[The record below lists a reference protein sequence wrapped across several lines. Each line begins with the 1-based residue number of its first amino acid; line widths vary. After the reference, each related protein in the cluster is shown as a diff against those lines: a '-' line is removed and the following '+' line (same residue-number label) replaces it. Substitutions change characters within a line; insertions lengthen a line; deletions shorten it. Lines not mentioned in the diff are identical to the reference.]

1 MVYDNCSSPDDRRA
15 RCEKYRLSRFYRVH
29 LISKEMDR
37 MTNKKFKLAA
47 MSLALTACVAAS
59 PLSAGAEA
67 PEAAADVQPSAA
79 ADTAT
84 EDKPSPETV
93 AAEEPAAEAA
103 ADPVE
108 ETPAQSTEEPPAQEP
123 EAAPA
128 GDAAVLPALPG
139 ARPVVVDMPAAEAPA
154 DAAGE
159 PAEAAEDPKDAADSA
174 EETAEDADA
183 AEDAETPEPPEI
195 AIARP
200 DAAQPAVQPGIAA
213 PAIQPGGISVM
224 LPGETRQVALNT
236 QASNEDGTVMGD
248 FETVVKNAKAG
259 QEIILQEDYTGS
271 LTIFDWIRL
280 NLNKK
285 TVTGTIT
292 VDLSGKKADGS
303 RGTVEIV
310 NGTITG
316 GTESGVKI
324 TGAEGSEILLKDLTI
339 TGNRNDTSGYG
350 GGGVCA
356 DSGDLTI
363 DHCRITDNT
372 AANGSGGGVS
382 MGGKHGGTV
391 ENASLTIKDSVISGN
406 TSTAQGGGVY
416 AAVTD
421 GSVSITGSTLSGN
434 SATAQGGGISV
445 SASGST
451 DVTLS
456 GNTIL
461 ENTAGQD
468 GGGIYLSRPE
478 QSETAPDTTI
488 CGNTIQKNS
497 GKNGGGIKLDN
508 TSATLENNTIL
519 ENTAQNAGGG
529 LRADTRSAAVTCTLR
544 NNTIANNTAVTG
556 GGISSGSSSLIYKN
570 EYTGYTCT
578 IVMESGS
585 VTGNTARTTLG
596 TYGGGGVHLTGNGS
610 RFVMKGGTIAGNN
623 ANCGG
628 GIYSENYEGISIL
641 GGAIQGNRA
650 AKHGGGIY
658 IRNSMPNRTIAGSV
672 TNTVEQEV
680 LDIGSTVVISGNTA
694 GQLGG
699 GIYADN
705 GVTVRLAG
713 YLLNNHAGTAGA
725 DLYLTAGSTEDKNR
739 NVLVLRRVSKD
750 DDWTLV
756 DCGHT
761 IDGWYID
768 GDEDGNNR
776 WNADATVDAD
786 GNEIPK
792 FIMNLDTLLDGS
804 DYTILQD
811 ENGDYVITVGGKAL
825 ALKAAHAVIPPE
837 PTPDPEPTPGPNPTP
852 DPEPTPITPET
863 PESPEVPEA
872 PGETPV
878 TPISTPTQ
886 TVAPSG
892 THLPQT
898 GTSLFAALAMALSG
912 IALTAAGAWASLTG
926 RRCRH

>member
-1 MVYDNCSSPDDRRA
+1 
-15 RCEKYRLSRFYRVH
+15 
-29 LISKEMDR
+29 

-108 ETPAQSTEEPPAQEP
+108 ETPAQSTEEPPAQET

-174 EETAEDADA
+174 EEPAEDADA

-468 GGGIYLSRPE
+468 GGGIY
-478 QSETAPDTTI
+478 
-488 CGNTIQKNS
+488 
-497 GKNGGGIKLDN
+497 
-508 TSATLENNTIL
+508 
-519 ENTAQNAGGG
+519 
-529 LRADTRSAAVTCTLR
+529 
-544 NNTIANNTAVTG
+544 
-556 GGISSGSSSLIYKN
+556 
-570 EYTGYTCT
+570 
-578 IVMESGS
+578 
-585 VTGNTARTTLG
+585 
-596 TYGGGGVHLTGNGS
+596 
-610 RFVMKGGTIAGNN
+610 
-623 ANCGG
+623 
-628 GIYSENYEGISIL
+628 
-641 GGAIQGNRA
+641 
-650 AKHGGGIY
+650 

-725 DLYLTAGSTEDKNR
+725 DLYLTAGSDEDKNR
-739 NVLVLRRVSKD
+739 NVLILRRVSKD

-837 PTPDPEPTPGPNPTP
+837 PTPDPEPTPGPNSTP

-863 PESPEVPEA
+863 PESPEVPVA

-926 RRCRH
+926 KYARH

>member
-1 MVYDNCSSPDDRRA
+1 M
-15 RCEKYRLSRFYRVH
+15 H

-67 PEAAADVQPSAA
+67 PEAAADVHPSAA

-128 GDAAVLPALPG
+128 GDAAILPALPG

-259 QEIILQEDYTGS
+259 QEIVLQEDYTGS
-271 LTIFDWIRL
+271 LTTFDWIRL

-303 RGTVEIV
+303 RGAVEIV
-310 NGTITG
+310 NG
-316 GTESGVKI
+316 
-324 TGAEGSEILLKDLTI
+324 TI

-382 MGGKHGGTV
+382 MGG
-391 ENASLTIKDSVISGN
+391 
-406 TSTAQGGGVY
+406 
-416 AAVTD
+416 
-421 GSVSITGSTLSGN
+421 
-434 SATAQGGGISV
+434 
-445 SASGST
+445 
-451 DVTLS
+451 
-456 GNTIL
+456 
-461 ENTAGQD
+461 
-468 GGGIYLSRPE
+468 
-478 QSETAPDTTI
+478 
-488 CGNTIQKNS
+488 
-497 GKNGGGIKLDN
+497 
-508 TSATLENNTIL
+508 
-519 ENTAQNAGGG
+519 
-529 LRADTRSAAVTCTLR
+529 
-544 NNTIANNTAVTG
+544 
-556 GGISSGSSSLIYKN
+556 
-570 EYTGYTCT
+570 
-578 IVMESGS
+578 
-585 VTGNTARTTLG
+585 
-596 TYGGGGVHLTGNGS
+596 
-610 RFVMKGGTIAGNN
+610 
-623 ANCGG
+623 
-628 GIYSENYEGISIL
+628 
-641 GGAIQGNRA
+641 
-650 AKHGGGIY
+650 KHGGGIY

>member
-1 MVYDNCSSPDDRRA
+1 
-15 RCEKYRLSRFYRVH
+15 
-29 LISKEMDR
+29 

-108 ETPAQSTEEPPAQEP
+108 ETPAQSTEEPPAQET

-303 RGTVEIV
+303 RGAVEIV
-310 NGTITG
+310 NG
-316 GTESGVKI
+316 
-324 TGAEGSEILLKDLTI
+324 TI

-382 MGGKHGGTV
+382 MGG
-391 ENASLTIKDSVISGN
+391 
-406 TSTAQGGGVY
+406 
-416 AAVTD
+416 
-421 GSVSITGSTLSGN
+421 
-434 SATAQGGGISV
+434 
-445 SASGST
+445 
-451 DVTLS
+451 
-456 GNTIL
+456 
-461 ENTAGQD
+461 
-468 GGGIYLSRPE
+468 
-478 QSETAPDTTI
+478 
-488 CGNTIQKNS
+488 
-497 GKNGGGIKLDN
+497 
-508 TSATLENNTIL
+508 
-519 ENTAQNAGGG
+519 
-529 LRADTRSAAVTCTLR
+529 
-544 NNTIANNTAVTG
+544 
-556 GGISSGSSSLIYKN
+556 
-570 EYTGYTCT
+570 
-578 IVMESGS
+578 
-585 VTGNTARTTLG
+585 
-596 TYGGGGVHLTGNGS
+596 
-610 RFVMKGGTIAGNN
+610 
-623 ANCGG
+623 
-628 GIYSENYEGISIL
+628 
-641 GGAIQGNRA
+641 
-650 AKHGGGIY
+650 KHGGGIY

-863 PESPEVPEA
+863 PEA

>member
-1 MVYDNCSSPDDRRA
+1 
-15 RCEKYRLSRFYRVH
+15 
-29 LISKEMDR
+29 
-37 MTNKKFKLAA
+37 

-108 ETPAQSTEEPPAQEP
+108 ETPAQSTEEPPAQET

-259 QEIILQEDYTGS
+259 QEIVLQEDYTGS

-421 GSVSITGSTLSGN
+421 GSVSI
-434 SATAQGGGISV
+434 
-445 SASGST
+445 
-451 DVTLS
+451 
-456 GNTIL
+456 
-461 ENTAGQD
+461 
-468 GGGIYLSRPE
+468 
-478 QSETAPDTTI
+478 
-488 CGNTIQKNS
+488 
-497 GKNGGGIKLDN
+497 
-508 TSATLENNTIL
+508 
-519 ENTAQNAGGG
+519 
-529 LRADTRSAAVTCTLR
+529 
-544 NNTIANNTAVTG
+544 
-556 GGISSGSSSLIYKN
+556 
-570 EYTGYTCT
+570 
-578 IVMESGS
+578 
-585 VTGNTARTTLG
+585 
-596 TYGGGGVHLTGNGS
+596 
-610 RFVMKGGTIAGNN
+610 
-623 ANCGG
+623 
-628 GIYSENYEGISIL
+628 
-641 GGAIQGNRA
+641 
-650 AKHGGGIY
+650 
-658 IRNSMPNRTIAGSV
+658 
-672 TNTVEQEV
+672 
-680 LDIGSTVVISGNTA
+680 IGSTVVISGNTA

-725 DLYLTAGSTEDKNR
+725 DLYLTAGSAEDKNR
-739 NVLVLRRVSKD
+739 NVLILRRVSKD

-912 IALTAAGAWASLTG
+912 IALTATGAWASLTG
-926 RRCRH
+926 KYARH

>member
-1 MVYDNCSSPDDRRA
+1 MVYNNCSSPDDRRA

-108 ETPAQSTEEPPAQEP
+108 ETPAQSTEEPPAQET

-259 QEIILQEDYTGS
+259 QEIVLQEDYTGS

-303 RGTVEIV
+303 RGAVEIV

-382 MGGKHGGTV
+382 MGGKHGG
-391 ENASLTIKDSVISGN
+391 
-406 TSTAQGGGVY
+406 
-416 AAVTD
+416 
-421 GSVSITGSTLSGN
+421 
-434 SATAQGGGISV
+434 
-445 SASGST
+445 
-451 DVTLS
+451 
-456 GNTIL
+456 
-461 ENTAGQD
+461 
-468 GGGIYLSRPE
+468 
-478 QSETAPDTTI
+478 
-488 CGNTIQKNS
+488 
-497 GKNGGGIKLDN
+497 
-508 TSATLENNTIL
+508 
-519 ENTAQNAGGG
+519 
-529 LRADTRSAAVTCTLR
+529 
-544 NNTIANNTAVTG
+544 
-556 GGISSGSSSLIYKN
+556 
-570 EYTGYTCT
+570 
-578 IVMESGS
+578 
-585 VTGNTARTTLG
+585 
-596 TYGGGGVHLTGNGS
+596 
-610 RFVMKGGTIAGNN
+610 
-623 ANCGG
+623 
-628 GIYSENYEGISIL
+628 
-641 GGAIQGNRA
+641 
-650 AKHGGGIY
+650 GIY

-725 DLYLTAGSTEDKNR
+725 DLYLTAGSAEDKNR
-739 NVLVLRRVSKD
+739 NVLILRRVSKD

-792 FIMNLDTLLDGS
+792 FIMNLDTLPDGS

-863 PESPEVPEA
+863 PESPEVPVA

>member
-1 MVYDNCSSPDDRRA
+1 MVCNNCSSPDDRRA

-108 ETPAQSTEEPPAQEP
+108 ETPAQSTEEPPAQET

-183 AEDAETPEPPEI
+183 AEDAETPEPPVI

-316 GTESGVKI
+316 
-324 TGAEGSEILLKDLTI
+324 
-339 TGNRNDTSGYG
+339 NRNDTSGYG

-445 SASGST
+445 STSGST

-497 GKNGGGIKLDN
+497 GKN
-508 TSATLENNTIL
+508 
-519 ENTAQNAGGG
+519 
-529 LRADTRSAAVTCTLR
+529 
-544 NNTIANNTAVTG
+544 
-556 GGISSGSSSLIYKN
+556 
-570 EYTGYTCT
+570 
-578 IVMESGS
+578 
-585 VTGNTARTTLG
+585 
-596 TYGGGGVHLTGNGS
+596 
-610 RFVMKGGTIAGNN
+610 
-623 ANCGG
+623 
-628 GIYSENYEGISIL
+628 
-641 GGAIQGNRA
+641 
-650 AKHGGGIY
+650 
-658 IRNSMPNRTIAGSV
+658 
-672 TNTVEQEV
+672 
-680 LDIGSTVVISGNTA
+680 
-694 GQLGG
+694 GG

-926 RRCRH
+926 RCCRH

>member
-1 MVYDNCSSPDDRRA
+1 M
-15 RCEKYRLSRFYRVH
+15 H

-67 PEAAADVQPSAA
+67 PEAAADVHPSAA

-224 LPGETRQVALNT
+224 LPGETRQVALST

-259 QEIILQEDYTGS
+259 QKIILQEDYTGS

-303 RGTVEIV
+303 RGAVEIV

-382 MGGKHGGTV
+382 MGG
-391 ENASLTIKDSVISGN
+391 
-406 TSTAQGGGVY
+406 
-416 AAVTD
+416 
-421 GSVSITGSTLSGN
+421 
-434 SATAQGGGISV
+434 
-445 SASGST
+445 
-451 DVTLS
+451 
-456 GNTIL
+456 
-461 ENTAGQD
+461 
-468 GGGIYLSRPE
+468 
-478 QSETAPDTTI
+478 
-488 CGNTIQKNS
+488 
-497 GKNGGGIKLDN
+497 
-508 TSATLENNTIL
+508 
-519 ENTAQNAGGG
+519 
-529 LRADTRSAAVTCTLR
+529 
-544 NNTIANNTAVTG
+544 
-556 GGISSGSSSLIYKN
+556 
-570 EYTGYTCT
+570 
-578 IVMESGS
+578 
-585 VTGNTARTTLG
+585 
-596 TYGGGGVHLTGNGS
+596 
-610 RFVMKGGTIAGNN
+610 
-623 ANCGG
+623 
-628 GIYSENYEGISIL
+628 
-641 GGAIQGNRA
+641 
-650 AKHGGGIY
+650 KHGGGIY

-926 RRCRH
+926 KYARH

>member
-1 MVYDNCSSPDDRRA
+1 
-15 RCEKYRLSRFYRVH
+15 
-29 LISKEMDR
+29 
-37 MTNKKFKLAA
+37 

-108 ETPAQSTEEPPAQEP
+108 ETPAQSTEEPPAQET

-259 QEIILQEDYTGS
+259 QEIVLQEDYTGS

-382 MGGKHGGTV
+382 MGSKHGGTV

-497 GKNGGGIKLDN
+497 GKNGGGI
-508 TSATLENNTIL
+508 
-519 ENTAQNAGGG
+519 
-529 LRADTRSAAVTCTLR
+529 
-544 NNTIANNTAVTG
+544 
-556 GGISSGSSSLIYKN
+556 
-570 EYTGYTCT
+570 
-578 IVMESGS
+578 
-585 VTGNTARTTLG
+585 
-596 TYGGGGVHLTGNGS
+596 
-610 RFVMKGGTIAGNN
+610 
-623 ANCGG
+623 
-628 GIYSENYEGISIL
+628 
-641 GGAIQGNRA
+641 
-650 AKHGGGIY
+650 Y

-725 DLYLTAGSTEDKNR
+725 DLYLTAGSAEDKNR
-739 NVLVLRRVSKD
+739 NVLILRRVSKD

-863 PESPEVPEA
+863 PESPEVPVA

-926 RRCRH
+926 KYARH

>member
-1 MVYDNCSSPDDRRA
+1 MVCNNCSSPDDRRA

-259 QEIILQEDYTGS
+259 QEIVLQEDYTGS
-271 LTIFDWIRL
+271 LTTFDWIRL

-303 RGTVEIV
+303 RGAVEIV

-382 MGGKHGGTV
+382 MGG
-391 ENASLTIKDSVISGN
+391 
-406 TSTAQGGGVY
+406 
-416 AAVTD
+416 
-421 GSVSITGSTLSGN
+421 
-434 SATAQGGGISV
+434 
-445 SASGST
+445 
-451 DVTLS
+451 
-456 GNTIL
+456 
-461 ENTAGQD
+461 
-468 GGGIYLSRPE
+468 
-478 QSETAPDTTI
+478 
-488 CGNTIQKNS
+488 
-497 GKNGGGIKLDN
+497 
-508 TSATLENNTIL
+508 
-519 ENTAQNAGGG
+519 
-529 LRADTRSAAVTCTLR
+529 
-544 NNTIANNTAVTG
+544 
-556 GGISSGSSSLIYKN
+556 
-570 EYTGYTCT
+570 
-578 IVMESGS
+578 
-585 VTGNTARTTLG
+585 
-596 TYGGGGVHLTGNGS
+596 
-610 RFVMKGGTIAGNN
+610 
-623 ANCGG
+623 
-628 GIYSENYEGISIL
+628 
-641 GGAIQGNRA
+641 
-650 AKHGGGIY
+650 KHGGGIY

-926 RRCRH
+926 KYARH

>member
-128 GDAAVLPALPG
+128 GDAAILPALPG

-259 QEIILQEDYTGS
+259 QEIVLQEDYTGS
-271 LTIFDWIRL
+271 LTTFDWIRL

-303 RGTVEIV
+303 RGAVEIV
-310 NGTITG
+310 NG
-316 GTESGVKI
+316 
-324 TGAEGSEILLKDLTI
+324 TI

-382 MGGKHGGTV
+382 MGG
-391 ENASLTIKDSVISGN
+391 
-406 TSTAQGGGVY
+406 
-416 AAVTD
+416 
-421 GSVSITGSTLSGN
+421 
-434 SATAQGGGISV
+434 
-445 SASGST
+445 
-451 DVTLS
+451 
-456 GNTIL
+456 
-461 ENTAGQD
+461 
-468 GGGIYLSRPE
+468 
-478 QSETAPDTTI
+478 
-488 CGNTIQKNS
+488 
-497 GKNGGGIKLDN
+497 
-508 TSATLENNTIL
+508 
-519 ENTAQNAGGG
+519 
-529 LRADTRSAAVTCTLR
+529 
-544 NNTIANNTAVTG
+544 
-556 GGISSGSSSLIYKN
+556 
-570 EYTGYTCT
+570 
-578 IVMESGS
+578 
-585 VTGNTARTTLG
+585 
-596 TYGGGGVHLTGNGS
+596 
-610 RFVMKGGTIAGNN
+610 
-623 ANCGG
+623 
-628 GIYSENYEGISIL
+628 
-641 GGAIQGNRA
+641 
-650 AKHGGGIY
+650 KHGGGIY

-872 PGETPV
+872 PDETPV

-926 RRCRH
+926 KYARH

>member
-1 MVYDNCSSPDDRRA
+1 
-15 RCEKYRLSRFYRVH
+15 
-29 LISKEMDR
+29 
-37 MTNKKFKLAA
+37 

-108 ETPAQSTEEPPAQEP
+108 ETPAQSTEEPPAQET

-259 QEIILQEDYTGS
+259 QEIVLQEDYTGS

-303 RGTVEIV
+303 RGAVEIV
-310 NGTITG
+310 NG
-316 GTESGVKI
+316 
-324 TGAEGSEILLKDLTI
+324 TI

-497 GKNGGGIKLDN
+497 GKNGGGI
-508 TSATLENNTIL
+508 
-519 ENTAQNAGGG
+519 
-529 LRADTRSAAVTCTLR
+529 
-544 NNTIANNTAVTG
+544 
-556 GGISSGSSSLIYKN
+556 
-570 EYTGYTCT
+570 
-578 IVMESGS
+578 
-585 VTGNTARTTLG
+585 
-596 TYGGGGVHLTGNGS
+596 
-610 RFVMKGGTIAGNN
+610 
-623 ANCGG
+623 
-628 GIYSENYEGISIL
+628 
-641 GGAIQGNRA
+641 
-650 AKHGGGIY
+650 Y

-694 GQLGG
+694 RQLGG

-725 DLYLTAGSTEDKNR
+725 DLYLTAGSAEDKNR
-739 NVLVLRRVSKD
+739 NVLFLRRVSKD

-811 ENGDYVITVGGKAL
+811 ENGDYVITVSGKAL

-837 PTPDPEPTPGPNPTP
+837 PAPDPEPTPGPNPTP
-852 DPEPTPITPET
+852 DPEPTPITPKT

-926 RRCRH
+926 KYARH

>member
-1 MVYDNCSSPDDRRA
+1 
-15 RCEKYRLSRFYRVH
+15 
-29 LISKEMDR
+29 

-382 MGGKHGGTV
+382 MGGKHGG
-391 ENASLTIKDSVISGN
+391 
-406 TSTAQGGGVY
+406 
-416 AAVTD
+416 
-421 GSVSITGSTLSGN
+421 
-434 SATAQGGGISV
+434 
-445 SASGST
+445 
-451 DVTLS
+451 
-456 GNTIL
+456 
-461 ENTAGQD
+461 
-468 GGGIYLSRPE
+468 
-478 QSETAPDTTI
+478 
-488 CGNTIQKNS
+488 
-497 GKNGGGIKLDN
+497 
-508 TSATLENNTIL
+508 
-519 ENTAQNAGGG
+519 
-529 LRADTRSAAVTCTLR
+529 
-544 NNTIANNTAVTG
+544 
-556 GGISSGSSSLIYKN
+556 
-570 EYTGYTCT
+570 
-578 IVMESGS
+578 
-585 VTGNTARTTLG
+585 
-596 TYGGGGVHLTGNGS
+596 
-610 RFVMKGGTIAGNN
+610 
-623 ANCGG
+623 
-628 GIYSENYEGISIL
+628 
-641 GGAIQGNRA
+641 
-650 AKHGGGIY
+650 GIY

-725 DLYLTAGSTEDKNR
+725 DLYLTAGSAEDKNR
-739 NVLVLRRVSKD
+739 NVLILRRVSKD

>member
-1 MVYDNCSSPDDRRA
+1 MVYNNCSSPDDRRA

-128 GDAAVLPALPG
+128 GDAAFLPALPG

-259 QEIILQEDYTGS
+259 QEIVLQEDYTGS

-350 GGGVCA
+350 GDGVCA

-725 DLYLTAGSTEDKNR
+725 DLYLTAGSAEDKNR
-739 NVLVLRRVSKD
+739 NVLILRRVSKD

>member
-1 MVYDNCSSPDDRRA
+1 MVCNNCSSPDDRRA

-445 SASGST
+445 STSGST

-497 GKNGGGIKLDN
+497 GKN
-508 TSATLENNTIL
+508 
-519 ENTAQNAGGG
+519 
-529 LRADTRSAAVTCTLR
+529 
-544 NNTIANNTAVTG
+544 
-556 GGISSGSSSLIYKN
+556 
-570 EYTGYTCT
+570 
-578 IVMESGS
+578 
-585 VTGNTARTTLG
+585 
-596 TYGGGGVHLTGNGS
+596 
-610 RFVMKGGTIAGNN
+610 
-623 ANCGG
+623 
-628 GIYSENYEGISIL
+628 
-641 GGAIQGNRA
+641 
-650 AKHGGGIY
+650 GGGIY

-725 DLYLTAGSTEDKNR
+725 DLYLTAGSAEDKNR
-739 NVLVLRRVSKD
+739 NVLILRRVSKD

>member
-1 MVYDNCSSPDDRRA
+1 MVCNNCSSPDDRRA

-159 PAEAAEDPKDAADSA
+159 PAEAAEDPKDAADFA

-259 QEIILQEDYTGS
+259 QEIVLQEDYTGS
-271 LTIFDWIRL
+271 LTTFDWIRL

-303 RGTVEIV
+303 RGAVEIV

-445 SASGST
+445 STSGST

-468 GGGIYLSRPE
+468 GNGIYLSRPE

-497 GKNGGGIKLDN
+497 GKN
-508 TSATLENNTIL
+508 
-519 ENTAQNAGGG
+519 
-529 LRADTRSAAVTCTLR
+529 
-544 NNTIANNTAVTG
+544 
-556 GGISSGSSSLIYKN
+556 
-570 EYTGYTCT
+570 
-578 IVMESGS
+578 
-585 VTGNTARTTLG
+585 
-596 TYGGGGVHLTGNGS
+596 
-610 RFVMKGGTIAGNN
+610 
-623 ANCGG
+623 
-628 GIYSENYEGISIL
+628 
-641 GGAIQGNRA
+641 
-650 AKHGGGIY
+650 
-658 IRNSMPNRTIAGSV
+658 
-672 TNTVEQEV
+672 
-680 LDIGSTVVISGNTA
+680 
-694 GQLGG
+694 GG

-872 PGETPV
+872 PDETPV

-926 RRCRH
+926 KYARH

>member
-1 MVYDNCSSPDDRRA
+1 MVCNNCSSPDDRRA

-259 QEIILQEDYTGS
+259 QEIVLQEDYTGS
-271 LTIFDWIRL
+271 LTTFDWIRL

-303 RGTVEIV
+303 RGAVEIV

-350 GGGVCA
+350 GG
-356 DSGDLTI
+356 
-363 DHCRITDNT
+363 
-372 AANGSGGGVS
+372 VS
-382 MGGKHGGTV
+382 MGGKHGETV

-406 TSTAQGGGVY
+406 TSTAQG
-416 AAVTD
+416 
-421 GSVSITGSTLSGN
+421 
-434 SATAQGGGISV
+434 
-445 SASGST
+445 
-451 DVTLS
+451 
-456 GNTIL
+456 
-461 ENTAGQD
+461 

-497 GKNGGGIKLDN
+497 GKNGGGI
-508 TSATLENNTIL
+508 
-519 ENTAQNAGGG
+519 
-529 LRADTRSAAVTCTLR
+529 
-544 NNTIANNTAVTG
+544 
-556 GGISSGSSSLIYKN
+556 
-570 EYTGYTCT
+570 
-578 IVMESGS
+578 
-585 VTGNTARTTLG
+585 
-596 TYGGGGVHLTGNGS
+596 
-610 RFVMKGGTIAGNN
+610 
-623 ANCGG
+623 
-628 GIYSENYEGISIL
+628 
-641 GGAIQGNRA
+641 
-650 AKHGGGIY
+650 
-658 IRNSMPNRTIAGSV
+658 
-672 TNTVEQEV
+672 
-680 LDIGSTVVISGNTA
+680 
-694 GQLGG
+694 
-699 GIYADN
+699 YADN

-725 DLYLTAGSTEDKNR
+725 DLYLTAGSAEDKNR
-739 NVLVLRRVSKD
+739 NVLILRRVSKD

-863 PESPEVPEA
+863 PESPEVPVA

>member
-1 MVYDNCSSPDDRRA
+1 MVCNNCSNPDDRRA

-372 AANGSGGGVS
+372 AANGSGGG
-382 MGGKHGGTV
+382 
-391 ENASLTIKDSVISGN
+391 
-406 TSTAQGGGVY
+406 
-416 AAVTD
+416 
-421 GSVSITGSTLSGN
+421 
-434 SATAQGGGISV
+434 
-445 SASGST
+445 
-451 DVTLS
+451 
-456 GNTIL
+456 
-461 ENTAGQD
+461 
-468 GGGIYLSRPE
+468 
-478 QSETAPDTTI
+478 
-488 CGNTIQKNS
+488 
-497 GKNGGGIKLDN
+497 
-508 TSATLENNTIL
+508 
-519 ENTAQNAGGG
+519 G

-811 ENGDYVITVGGKAL
+811 ENGDYIITVGGKAL

-837 PTPDPEPTPGPNPTP
+837 PTPDPEPTPGPNSTP

-912 IALTAAGAWASLTG
+912 IVLTAAGAWASLTG
-926 RRCRH
+926 RR

>member
-1 MVYDNCSSPDDRRA
+1 MVCNNCSSPDDRRA

-159 PAEAAEDPKDAADSA
+159 PAEAAEDSKDAADSA

-183 AEDAETPEPPEI
+183 TEDAETPEPPEI

-259 QEIILQEDYTGS
+259 QEIVLQEDYTGS
-271 LTIFDWIRL
+271 LTTFDWIRL

-303 RGTVEIV
+303 RGAVEIV
-310 NGTITG
+310 NG
-316 GTESGVKI
+316 
-324 TGAEGSEILLKDLTI
+324 TI

-382 MGGKHGGTV
+382 MGG
-391 ENASLTIKDSVISGN
+391 
-406 TSTAQGGGVY
+406 
-416 AAVTD
+416 
-421 GSVSITGSTLSGN
+421 
-434 SATAQGGGISV
+434 
-445 SASGST
+445 
-451 DVTLS
+451 
-456 GNTIL
+456 
-461 ENTAGQD
+461 
-468 GGGIYLSRPE
+468 
-478 QSETAPDTTI
+478 
-488 CGNTIQKNS
+488 
-497 GKNGGGIKLDN
+497 
-508 TSATLENNTIL
+508 
-519 ENTAQNAGGG
+519 
-529 LRADTRSAAVTCTLR
+529 
-544 NNTIANNTAVTG
+544 
-556 GGISSGSSSLIYKN
+556 
-570 EYTGYTCT
+570 
-578 IVMESGS
+578 
-585 VTGNTARTTLG
+585 
-596 TYGGGGVHLTGNGS
+596 
-610 RFVMKGGTIAGNN
+610 
-623 ANCGG
+623 
-628 GIYSENYEGISIL
+628 
-641 GGAIQGNRA
+641 
-650 AKHGGGIY
+650 KHGGGIY

-926 RRCRH
+926 KYARH

>member
-1 MVYDNCSSPDDRRA
+1 
-15 RCEKYRLSRFYRVH
+15 
-29 LISKEMDR
+29 
-37 MTNKKFKLAA
+37 

-303 RGTVEIV
+303 RGTIEIV

-350 GGGVCA
+350 G
-356 DSGDLTI
+356 D
-363 DHCRITDNT
+363 
-372 AANGSGGGVS
+372 
-382 MGGKHGGTV
+382 
-391 ENASLTIKDSVISGN
+391 
-406 TSTAQGGGVY
+406 
-416 AAVTD
+416 
-421 GSVSITGSTLSGN
+421 
-434 SATAQGGGISV
+434 
-445 SASGST
+445 
-451 DVTLS
+451 
-456 GNTIL
+456 
-461 ENTAGQD
+461 
-468 GGGIYLSRPE
+468 
-478 QSETAPDTTI
+478 
-488 CGNTIQKNS
+488 
-497 GKNGGGIKLDN
+497 
-508 TSATLENNTIL
+508 
-519 ENTAQNAGGG
+519 
-529 LRADTRSAAVTCTLR
+529 
-544 NNTIANNTAVTG
+544 
-556 GGISSGSSSLIYKN
+556 
-570 EYTGYTCT
+570 
-578 IVMESGS
+578 
-585 VTGNTARTTLG
+585 
-596 TYGGGGVHLTGNGS
+596 
-610 RFVMKGGTIAGNN
+610 
-623 ANCGG
+623 
-628 GIYSENYEGISIL
+628 IYSENYEGISIL

-725 DLYLTAGSTEDKNR
+725 DLYLTAGSAEDKNR
-739 NVLVLRRVSKD
+739 NVLILRRVSKD

-811 ENGDYVITVGGKAL
+811 ENGDYVITVSGKAL

-837 PTPDPEPTPGPNPTP
+837 PTPDPEPTPGPNSTP

-863 PESPEVPEA
+863 PESPEVPVA

-926 RRCRH
+926 KYARH

>member
-1 MVYDNCSSPDDRRA
+1 MLP
-15 RCEKYRLSRFYRVH
+15 KTLKRLSPQR
-29 LISKEMDR
+29 
-37 MTNKKFKLAA
+37 
-47 MSLALTACVAAS
+47 S
-59 PLSAGAEA
+59 PL
-67 PEAAADVQPSAA
+67 
-79 ADTAT
+79 
-84 EDKPSPETV
+84 
-93 AAEEPAAEAA
+93 
-103 ADPVE
+103 
-108 ETPAQSTEEPPAQEP
+108 
-123 EAAPA
+123 
-128 GDAAVLPALPG
+128 
-139 ARPVVVDMPAAEAPA
+139 
-154 DAAGE
+154 
-159 PAEAAEDPKDAADSA
+159 
-174 EETAEDADA
+174 
-183 AEDAETPEPPEI
+183 
-195 AIARP
+195 
-200 DAAQPAVQPGIAA
+200 PAVQPGIAA

-391 ENASLTIKDSVISGN
+391 ENASITIKDSVISGN

-497 GKNGGGIKLDN
+497 GKNGGGI
-508 TSATLENNTIL
+508 
-519 ENTAQNAGGG
+519 
-529 LRADTRSAAVTCTLR
+529 
-544 NNTIANNTAVTG
+544 
-556 GGISSGSSSLIYKN
+556 
-570 EYTGYTCT
+570 
-578 IVMESGS
+578 
-585 VTGNTARTTLG
+585 
-596 TYGGGGVHLTGNGS
+596 
-610 RFVMKGGTIAGNN
+610 
-623 ANCGG
+623 
-628 GIYSENYEGISIL
+628 
-641 GGAIQGNRA
+641 
-650 AKHGGGIY
+650 Y

-725 DLYLTAGSTEDKNR
+725 DLYLTAGSAEDKNR
-739 NVLVLRRVSKD
+739 NVLILRRVSKD

-852 DPEPTPITPET
+852 DPEPTPITPKT
-863 PESPEVPEA
+863 PESPEVPVA

>member
-1 MVYDNCSSPDDRRA
+1 M
-15 RCEKYRLSRFYRVH
+15 H

-259 QEIILQEDYTGS
+259 QEIVLQEDYTGS
-271 LTIFDWIRL
+271 LTTFDWIRL

-303 RGTVEIV
+303 RGAVEIV
-310 NGTITG
+310 NG
-316 GTESGVKI
+316 
-324 TGAEGSEILLKDLTI
+324 TI
-339 TGNRNDTSGYG
+339 TGNRNDTSGY
-350 GGGVCA
+350 
-356 DSGDLTI
+356 
-363 DHCRITDNT
+363 
-372 AANGSGGGVS
+372 GGGVS

-497 GKNGGGIKLDN
+497 GKNGGGI
-508 TSATLENNTIL
+508 
-519 ENTAQNAGGG
+519 
-529 LRADTRSAAVTCTLR
+529 
-544 NNTIANNTAVTG
+544 
-556 GGISSGSSSLIYKN
+556 
-570 EYTGYTCT
+570 
-578 IVMESGS
+578 
-585 VTGNTARTTLG
+585 
-596 TYGGGGVHLTGNGS
+596 
-610 RFVMKGGTIAGNN
+610 
-623 ANCGG
+623 
-628 GIYSENYEGISIL
+628 
-641 GGAIQGNRA
+641 
-650 AKHGGGIY
+650 Y

-725 DLYLTAGSTEDKNR
+725 DLYLTAGSAEDKNR
-739 NVLVLRRVSKD
+739 NVLILRRVSKD

-852 DPEPTPITPET
+852 DPEPTPITLET

-926 RRCRH
+926 KYARH

>member
-1 MVYDNCSSPDDRRA
+1 M
-15 RCEKYRLSRFYRVH
+15 H

-382 MGGKHGGTV
+382 MGGKHGG
-391 ENASLTIKDSVISGN
+391 
-406 TSTAQGGGVY
+406 
-416 AAVTD
+416 
-421 GSVSITGSTLSGN
+421 
-434 SATAQGGGISV
+434 
-445 SASGST
+445 
-451 DVTLS
+451 
-456 GNTIL
+456 
-461 ENTAGQD
+461 
-468 GGGIYLSRPE
+468 
-478 QSETAPDTTI
+478 
-488 CGNTIQKNS
+488 
-497 GKNGGGIKLDN
+497 
-508 TSATLENNTIL
+508 
-519 ENTAQNAGGG
+519 
-529 LRADTRSAAVTCTLR
+529 
-544 NNTIANNTAVTG
+544 
-556 GGISSGSSSLIYKN
+556 
-570 EYTGYTCT
+570 
-578 IVMESGS
+578 
-585 VTGNTARTTLG
+585 
-596 TYGGGGVHLTGNGS
+596 
-610 RFVMKGGTIAGNN
+610 
-623 ANCGG
+623 
-628 GIYSENYEGISIL
+628 
-641 GGAIQGNRA
+641 
-650 AKHGGGIY
+650 GIY

-725 DLYLTAGSTEDKNR
+725 DLYLTAGSAEDKNR
-739 NVLVLRRVSKD
+739 NVLILRRVSKD

-926 RRCRH
+926 RHCRH

>member
-128 GDAAVLPALPG
+128 GDAAILPALPG

-382 MGGKHGGTV
+382 MGG
-391 ENASLTIKDSVISGN
+391 
-406 TSTAQGGGVY
+406 
-416 AAVTD
+416 
-421 GSVSITGSTLSGN
+421 
-434 SATAQGGGISV
+434 
-445 SASGST
+445 
-451 DVTLS
+451 
-456 GNTIL
+456 
-461 ENTAGQD
+461 
-468 GGGIYLSRPE
+468 
-478 QSETAPDTTI
+478 
-488 CGNTIQKNS
+488 
-497 GKNGGGIKLDN
+497 
-508 TSATLENNTIL
+508 
-519 ENTAQNAGGG
+519 
-529 LRADTRSAAVTCTLR
+529 
-544 NNTIANNTAVTG
+544 
-556 GGISSGSSSLIYKN
+556 
-570 EYTGYTCT
+570 
-578 IVMESGS
+578 
-585 VTGNTARTTLG
+585 
-596 TYGGGGVHLTGNGS
+596 
-610 RFVMKGGTIAGNN
+610 
-623 ANCGG
+623 
-628 GIYSENYEGISIL
+628 
-641 GGAIQGNRA
+641 
-650 AKHGGGIY
+650 KHGGGIY

-926 RRCRH
+926 KYARH

>member
-1 MVYDNCSSPDDRRA
+1 
-15 RCEKYRLSRFYRVH
+15 
-29 LISKEMDR
+29 
-37 MTNKKFKLAA
+37 

-350 GGGVCA
+350 GGGV
-356 DSGDLTI
+356 
-363 DHCRITDNT
+363 
-372 AANGSGGGVS
+372 
-382 MGGKHGGTV
+382 
-391 ENASLTIKDSVISGN
+391 
-406 TSTAQGGGVY
+406 
-416 AAVTD
+416 
-421 GSVSITGSTLSGN
+421 
-434 SATAQGGGISV
+434 
-445 SASGST
+445 
-451 DVTLS
+451 
-456 GNTIL
+456 
-461 ENTAGQD
+461 
-468 GGGIYLSRPE
+468 
-478 QSETAPDTTI
+478 
-488 CGNTIQKNS
+488 
-497 GKNGGGIKLDN
+497 
-508 TSATLENNTIL
+508 
-519 ENTAQNAGGG
+519 
-529 LRADTRSAAVTCTLR
+529 
-544 NNTIANNTAVTG
+544 
-556 GGISSGSSSLIYKN
+556 
-570 EYTGYTCT
+570 
-578 IVMESGS
+578 
-585 VTGNTARTTLG
+585 
-596 TYGGGGVHLTGNGS
+596 HLTGNGS

-680 LDIGSTVVISGNTA
+680 LDTGSTVVISGNTA

-725 DLYLTAGSTEDKNR
+725 DLYLTAGSAEDKNR
-739 NVLVLRRVSKD
+739 NVLILRRVSKD

-792 FIMNLDTLLDGS
+792 FIMNPDTLLDGS

-863 PESPEVPEA
+863 PESPEVPVA

-926 RRCRH
+926 RHCRH

>member
-1 MVYDNCSSPDDRRA
+1 
-15 RCEKYRLSRFYRVH
+15 
-29 LISKEMDR
+29 

-108 ETPAQSTEEPPAQEP
+108 ETPAQSTEEPPAQET

-259 QEIILQEDYTGS
+259 QEIVLQEDYTGS

-382 MGGKHGGTV
+382 MGSKHGGTV

-497 GKNGGGIKLDN
+497 GKNGGGI
-508 TSATLENNTIL
+508 
-519 ENTAQNAGGG
+519 
-529 LRADTRSAAVTCTLR
+529 
-544 NNTIANNTAVTG
+544 
-556 GGISSGSSSLIYKN
+556 
-570 EYTGYTCT
+570 
-578 IVMESGS
+578 
-585 VTGNTARTTLG
+585 
-596 TYGGGGVHLTGNGS
+596 
-610 RFVMKGGTIAGNN
+610 
-623 ANCGG
+623 
-628 GIYSENYEGISIL
+628 
-641 GGAIQGNRA
+641 
-650 AKHGGGIY
+650 
-658 IRNSMPNRTIAGSV
+658 
-672 TNTVEQEV
+672 
-680 LDIGSTVVISGNTA
+680 
-694 GQLGG
+694 
-699 GIYADN
+699 YADN

-725 DLYLTAGSTEDKNR
+725 DLYLTAGSAEDKNR
-739 NVLVLRRVSKD
+739 NVLILRRVSKD

-761 IDGWYID
+761 ID

-811 ENGDYVITVGGKAL
+811 ENGDYVITVSGKAL

-837 PTPDPEPTPGPNPTP
+837 PTPDPEPTPGPNSTP

>member
-1 MVYDNCSSPDDRRA
+1 MVCNNCSSPDDRRA

-93 AAEEPAAEAA
+93 AVEEPAAEAA

-108 ETPAQSTEEPPAQEP
+108 ETPAQSTEEPPAQET

-316 GTESGVKI
+316 
-324 TGAEGSEILLKDLTI
+324 
-339 TGNRNDTSGYG
+339 NRNDTSGYG

-406 TSTAQGGGVY
+406 ASTAQGGGVY

-445 SASGST
+445 STSGST

-497 GKNGGGIKLDN
+497 GKN
-508 TSATLENNTIL
+508 
-519 ENTAQNAGGG
+519 
-529 LRADTRSAAVTCTLR
+529 
-544 NNTIANNTAVTG
+544 
-556 GGISSGSSSLIYKN
+556 
-570 EYTGYTCT
+570 
-578 IVMESGS
+578 
-585 VTGNTARTTLG
+585 
-596 TYGGGGVHLTGNGS
+596 
-610 RFVMKGGTIAGNN
+610 
-623 ANCGG
+623 
-628 GIYSENYEGISIL
+628 
-641 GGAIQGNRA
+641 
-650 AKHGGGIY
+650 
-658 IRNSMPNRTIAGSV
+658 
-672 TNTVEQEV
+672 
-680 LDIGSTVVISGNTA
+680 
-694 GQLGG
+694 GG

-926 RRCRH
+926 KYARH

>member
-1 MVYDNCSSPDDRRA
+1 
-15 RCEKYRLSRFYRVH
+15 
-29 LISKEMDR
+29 

-108 ETPAQSTEEPPAQEP
+108 ETPAQSTEEPPAQET

-159 PAEAAEDPKDAADSA
+159 PAEAAEDSKDAADSA

-303 RGTVEIV
+303 RGAVEIV

-339 TGNRNDTSGYG
+339 TGNRNDTSG
-350 GGGVCA
+350 
-356 DSGDLTI
+356 
-363 DHCRITDNT
+363 
-372 AANGSGGGVS
+372 
-382 MGGKHGGTV
+382 
-391 ENASLTIKDSVISGN
+391 
-406 TSTAQGGGVY
+406 
-416 AAVTD
+416 
-421 GSVSITGSTLSGN
+421 
-434 SATAQGGGISV
+434 
-445 SASGST
+445 
-451 DVTLS
+451 
-456 GNTIL
+456 
-461 ENTAGQD
+461 
-468 GGGIYLSRPE
+468 
-478 QSETAPDTTI
+478 
-488 CGNTIQKNS
+488 
-497 GKNGGGIKLDN
+497 
-508 TSATLENNTIL
+508 
-519 ENTAQNAGGG
+519 
-529 LRADTRSAAVTCTLR
+529 
-544 NNTIANNTAVTG
+544 
-556 GGISSGSSSLIYKN
+556 
-570 EYTGYTCT
+570 
-578 IVMESGS
+578 
-585 VTGNTARTTLG
+585 
-596 TYGGGGVHLTGNGS
+596 YGGGGVHLTGNGS

-739 NVLVLRRVSKD
+739 NVLILRRVSKD

-837 PTPDPEPTPGPNPTP
+837 PTPAPEPTPGPNPTP

>member
-1 MVYDNCSSPDDRRA
+1 MVCNNCSSPDDRRA

-259 QEIILQEDYTGS
+259 QEIVLQEDYTGS
-271 LTIFDWIRL
+271 LTTFDWIRL

-303 RGTVEIV
+303 RGAVEIV

-382 MGGKHGGTV
+382 MGGKHGGIV

-445 SASGST
+445 STSGST

-497 GKNGGGIKLDN
+497 GKN
-508 TSATLENNTIL
+508 
-519 ENTAQNAGGG
+519 
-529 LRADTRSAAVTCTLR
+529 
-544 NNTIANNTAVTG
+544 
-556 GGISSGSSSLIYKN
+556 
-570 EYTGYTCT
+570 
-578 IVMESGS
+578 
-585 VTGNTARTTLG
+585 
-596 TYGGGGVHLTGNGS
+596 
-610 RFVMKGGTIAGNN
+610 
-623 ANCGG
+623 
-628 GIYSENYEGISIL
+628 
-641 GGAIQGNRA
+641 
-650 AKHGGGIY
+650 
-658 IRNSMPNRTIAGSV
+658 
-672 TNTVEQEV
+672 
-680 LDIGSTVVISGNTA
+680 
-694 GQLGG
+694 GG

>member
-128 GDAAVLPALPG
+128 GDAAILPALPG

-316 GTESGVKI
+316 
-324 TGAEGSEILLKDLTI
+324 
-339 TGNRNDTSGYG
+339 NRNDTSGYG

-406 TSTAQGGGVY
+406 ASTAQGGGVY

-445 SASGST
+445 STSGST

-497 GKNGGGIKLDN
+497 GKN
-508 TSATLENNTIL
+508 
-519 ENTAQNAGGG
+519 
-529 LRADTRSAAVTCTLR
+529 
-544 NNTIANNTAVTG
+544 
-556 GGISSGSSSLIYKN
+556 
-570 EYTGYTCT
+570 
-578 IVMESGS
+578 
-585 VTGNTARTTLG
+585 
-596 TYGGGGVHLTGNGS
+596 
-610 RFVMKGGTIAGNN
+610 
-623 ANCGG
+623 
-628 GIYSENYEGISIL
+628 
-641 GGAIQGNRA
+641 
-650 AKHGGGIY
+650 
-658 IRNSMPNRTIAGSV
+658 
-672 TNTVEQEV
+672 
-680 LDIGSTVVISGNTA
+680 
-694 GQLGG
+694 GG

-926 RRCRH
+926 KYARH

>member
-1 MVYDNCSSPDDRRA
+1 M
-15 RCEKYRLSRFYRVH
+15 
-29 LISKEMDR
+29 
-37 MTNKKFKLAA
+37 
-47 MSLALTACVAAS
+47 
-59 PLSAGAEA
+59 
-67 PEAAADVQPSAA
+67 
-79 ADTAT
+79 
-84 EDKPSPETV
+84 
-93 AAEEPAAEAA
+93 
-103 ADPVE
+103 E
-108 ETPAQSTEEPPAQEP
+108 ETPAQSTEEPPAQET

-259 QEIILQEDYTGS
+259 QEIVLQEDYTGS

-303 RGTVEIV
+303 RGAVEIV
-310 NGTITG
+310 NG
-316 GTESGVKI
+316 
-324 TGAEGSEILLKDLTI
+324 TI

-350 GGGVCA
+350 GGSVCA

-461 ENTAGQD
+461 ENTAGQ
-468 GGGIYLSRPE
+468 
-478 QSETAPDTTI
+478 
-488 CGNTIQKNS
+488 
-497 GKNGGGIKLDN
+497 
-508 TSATLENNTIL
+508 
-519 ENTAQNAGGG
+519 
-529 LRADTRSAAVTCTLR
+529 
-544 NNTIANNTAVTG
+544 
-556 GGISSGSSSLIYKN
+556 
-570 EYTGYTCT
+570 
-578 IVMESGS
+578 
-585 VTGNTARTTLG
+585 
-596 TYGGGGVHLTGNGS
+596 
-610 RFVMKGGTIAGNN
+610 
-623 ANCGG
+623 
-628 GIYSENYEGISIL
+628 
-641 GGAIQGNRA
+641 
-650 AKHGGGIY
+650 
-658 IRNSMPNRTIAGSV
+658 
-672 TNTVEQEV
+672 
-680 LDIGSTVVISGNTA
+680 
-694 GQLGG
+694 LGG

-739 NVLVLRRVSKD
+739 NVLVLRRVNKD

-837 PTPDPEPTPGPNPTP
+837 PTSDPEPTPGPNPTP

>member
-1 MVYDNCSSPDDRRA
+1 M
-15 RCEKYRLSRFYRVH
+15 H

-108 ETPAQSTEEPPAQEP
+108 ETPAQSTEGPPAQEP

-316 GTESGVKI
+316 
-324 TGAEGSEILLKDLTI
+324 
-339 TGNRNDTSGYG
+339 NRNDTSGYG

-382 MGGKHGGTV
+382 MGGKHGGIV

-445 SASGST
+445 STSGST

-497 GKNGGGIKLDN
+497 GKNGGGI
-508 TSATLENNTIL
+508 
-519 ENTAQNAGGG
+519 
-529 LRADTRSAAVTCTLR
+529 
-544 NNTIANNTAVTG
+544 
-556 GGISSGSSSLIYKN
+556 
-570 EYTGYTCT
+570 
-578 IVMESGS
+578 
-585 VTGNTARTTLG
+585 
-596 TYGGGGVHLTGNGS
+596 
-610 RFVMKGGTIAGNN
+610 
-623 ANCGG
+623 
-628 GIYSENYEGISIL
+628 
-641 GGAIQGNRA
+641 
-650 AKHGGGIY
+650 
-658 IRNSMPNRTIAGSV
+658 
-672 TNTVEQEV
+672 
-680 LDIGSTVVISGNTA
+680 
-694 GQLGG
+694 
-699 GIYADN
+699 YADN

-725 DLYLTAGSTEDKNR
+725 DLYLTAGSAEDKNR
-739 NVLVLRRVSKD
+739 NVLILRRVSKD

>member
-1 MVYDNCSSPDDRRA
+1 
-15 RCEKYRLSRFYRVH
+15 
-29 LISKEMDR
+29 
-37 MTNKKFKLAA
+37 

-108 ETPAQSTEEPPAQEP
+108 ETPAQSTEEPPAQET

-259 QEIILQEDYTGS
+259 QEIVLQEDYTGS

-421 GSVSITGSTLSGN
+421 GSVSI
-434 SATAQGGGISV
+434 
-445 SASGST
+445 
-451 DVTLS
+451 
-456 GNTIL
+456 
-461 ENTAGQD
+461 
-468 GGGIYLSRPE
+468 
-478 QSETAPDTTI
+478 
-488 CGNTIQKNS
+488 
-497 GKNGGGIKLDN
+497 
-508 TSATLENNTIL
+508 
-519 ENTAQNAGGG
+519 
-529 LRADTRSAAVTCTLR
+529 
-544 NNTIANNTAVTG
+544 
-556 GGISSGSSSLIYKN
+556 
-570 EYTGYTCT
+570 
-578 IVMESGS
+578 
-585 VTGNTARTTLG
+585 
-596 TYGGGGVHLTGNGS
+596 
-610 RFVMKGGTIAGNN
+610 
-623 ANCGG
+623 
-628 GIYSENYEGISIL
+628 
-641 GGAIQGNRA
+641 
-650 AKHGGGIY
+650 
-658 IRNSMPNRTIAGSV
+658 
-672 TNTVEQEV
+672 
-680 LDIGSTVVISGNTA
+680 IGSTVVISGNTA

-725 DLYLTAGSTEDKNR
+725 DLYLTAGSAEDKNR
-739 NVLVLRRVSKD
+739 NVLILRRVSKD

-926 RRCRH
+926 KYARH

>member
-1 MVYDNCSSPDDRRA
+1 
-15 RCEKYRLSRFYRVH
+15 
-29 LISKEMDR
+29 
-37 MTNKKFKLAA
+37 

-108 ETPAQSTEEPPAQEP
+108 ETPAQSTEEPPAQET

-350 GGGVCA
+350 GGGV
-356 DSGDLTI
+356 
-363 DHCRITDNT
+363 
-372 AANGSGGGVS
+372 
-382 MGGKHGGTV
+382 
-391 ENASLTIKDSVISGN
+391 
-406 TSTAQGGGVY
+406 
-416 AAVTD
+416 
-421 GSVSITGSTLSGN
+421 
-434 SATAQGGGISV
+434 
-445 SASGST
+445 
-451 DVTLS
+451 
-456 GNTIL
+456 
-461 ENTAGQD
+461 
-468 GGGIYLSRPE
+468 
-478 QSETAPDTTI
+478 
-488 CGNTIQKNS
+488 
-497 GKNGGGIKLDN
+497 
-508 TSATLENNTIL
+508 
-519 ENTAQNAGGG
+519 
-529 LRADTRSAAVTCTLR
+529 
-544 NNTIANNTAVTG
+544 
-556 GGISSGSSSLIYKN
+556 
-570 EYTGYTCT
+570 
-578 IVMESGS
+578 
-585 VTGNTARTTLG
+585 
-596 TYGGGGVHLTGNGS
+596 HLTGNGS

-658 IRNSMPNRTIAGSV
+658 IHNSMPNRTIAGSV

-725 DLYLTAGSTEDKNR
+725 DLYLTAGSAEDKNR
-739 NVLVLRRVSKD
+739 NVLILRRVSKD

-926 RRCRH
+926 KYARH

>member
-1 MVYDNCSSPDDRRA
+1 
-15 RCEKYRLSRFYRVH
+15 
-29 LISKEMDR
+29 

-108 ETPAQSTEEPPAQEP
+108 ETPAQSTEGPPAQEP

-303 RGTVEIV
+303 RGAVEIV

-382 MGGKHGGTV
+382 MGG
-391 ENASLTIKDSVISGN
+391 
-406 TSTAQGGGVY
+406 
-416 AAVTD
+416 
-421 GSVSITGSTLSGN
+421 
-434 SATAQGGGISV
+434 
-445 SASGST
+445 
-451 DVTLS
+451 
-456 GNTIL
+456 
-461 ENTAGQD
+461 
-468 GGGIYLSRPE
+468 
-478 QSETAPDTTI
+478 
-488 CGNTIQKNS
+488 
-497 GKNGGGIKLDN
+497 
-508 TSATLENNTIL
+508 
-519 ENTAQNAGGG
+519 
-529 LRADTRSAAVTCTLR
+529 
-544 NNTIANNTAVTG
+544 
-556 GGISSGSSSLIYKN
+556 
-570 EYTGYTCT
+570 
-578 IVMESGS
+578 
-585 VTGNTARTTLG
+585 
-596 TYGGGGVHLTGNGS
+596 
-610 RFVMKGGTIAGNN
+610 
-623 ANCGG
+623 
-628 GIYSENYEGISIL
+628 
-641 GGAIQGNRA
+641 
-650 AKHGGGIY
+650 KHGGGIY

-792 FIMNLDTLLDGS
+792 FIMNLDALLDGS

-837 PTPDPEPTPGPNPTP
+837 PTPDPEPTPGPTPTP

-863 PESPEVPEA
+863 PESPEVPVA

>member
-303 RGTVEIV
+303 RGAVEIV
-310 NGTITG
+310 NG
-316 GTESGVKI
+316 
-324 TGAEGSEILLKDLTI
+324 TI

-372 AANGSGGGVS
+372 AANGSG
-382 MGGKHGGTV
+382 
-391 ENASLTIKDSVISGN
+391 
-406 TSTAQGGGVY
+406 
-416 AAVTD
+416 
-421 GSVSITGSTLSGN
+421 
-434 SATAQGGGISV
+434 
-445 SASGST
+445 
-451 DVTLS
+451 
-456 GNTIL
+456 
-461 ENTAGQD
+461 
-468 GGGIYLSRPE
+468 
-478 QSETAPDTTI
+478 
-488 CGNTIQKNS
+488 
-497 GKNGGGIKLDN
+497 
-508 TSATLENNTIL
+508 
-519 ENTAQNAGGG
+519 GGG

-725 DLYLTAGSTEDKNR
+725 DLYLTAGSAEDKNR
-739 NVLVLRRVSKD
+739 NVLILRRVSKD

-926 RRCRH
+926 KYARH

>member
-1 MVYDNCSSPDDRRA
+1 MVYNNCSSPDDRRA

-108 ETPAQSTEEPPAQEP
+108 ETPAQSTEEPPAQET

-497 GKNGGGIKLDN
+497 GKNGGGI
-508 TSATLENNTIL
+508 
-519 ENTAQNAGGG
+519 
-529 LRADTRSAAVTCTLR
+529 
-544 NNTIANNTAVTG
+544 
-556 GGISSGSSSLIYKN
+556 
-570 EYTGYTCT
+570 
-578 IVMESGS
+578 
-585 VTGNTARTTLG
+585 
-596 TYGGGGVHLTGNGS
+596 
-610 RFVMKGGTIAGNN
+610 
-623 ANCGG
+623 
-628 GIYSENYEGISIL
+628 
-641 GGAIQGNRA
+641 
-650 AKHGGGIY
+650 
-658 IRNSMPNRTIAGSV
+658 
-672 TNTVEQEV
+672 
-680 LDIGSTVVISGNTA
+680 
-694 GQLGG
+694 
-699 GIYADN
+699 YADN

-725 DLYLTAGSTEDKNR
+725 DLYLTAGSAEDKNR
-739 NVLVLRRVSKD
+739 NVLILRRVSKD

-786 GNEIPK
+786 GNKIPK

-886 TVAPSG
+886 TVVPSG

-926 RRCRH
+926 RHCRH

>member
-1 MVYDNCSSPDDRRA
+1 MVCNNCSSPDDRRA

-128 GDAAVLPALPG
+128 GDAAILPALPG

-259 QEIILQEDYTGS
+259 QEIVLQEDYTGS
-271 LTIFDWIRL
+271 LTTFDWIRL

-303 RGTVEIV
+303 RGAVEIV

-382 MGGKHGGTV
+382 MGG
-391 ENASLTIKDSVISGN
+391 
-406 TSTAQGGGVY
+406 
-416 AAVTD
+416 
-421 GSVSITGSTLSGN
+421 
-434 SATAQGGGISV
+434 
-445 SASGST
+445 
-451 DVTLS
+451 
-456 GNTIL
+456 
-461 ENTAGQD
+461 
-468 GGGIYLSRPE
+468 
-478 QSETAPDTTI
+478 
-488 CGNTIQKNS
+488 
-497 GKNGGGIKLDN
+497 
-508 TSATLENNTIL
+508 
-519 ENTAQNAGGG
+519 
-529 LRADTRSAAVTCTLR
+529 
-544 NNTIANNTAVTG
+544 
-556 GGISSGSSSLIYKN
+556 
-570 EYTGYTCT
+570 
-578 IVMESGS
+578 
-585 VTGNTARTTLG
+585 
-596 TYGGGGVHLTGNGS
+596 
-610 RFVMKGGTIAGNN
+610 
-623 ANCGG
+623 
-628 GIYSENYEGISIL
+628 
-641 GGAIQGNRA
+641 
-650 AKHGGGIY
+650 KHGGGIY

-926 RRCRH
+926 KYARH

>member
-1 MVYDNCSSPDDRRA
+1 M
-15 RCEKYRLSRFYRVH
+15 H

-67 PEAAADVQPSAA
+67 PEAAADVHPSAA

-303 RGTVEIV
+303 RGAVEIV

-382 MGGKHGGTV
+382 MGGKHGG
-391 ENASLTIKDSVISGN
+391 
-406 TSTAQGGGVY
+406 
-416 AAVTD
+416 
-421 GSVSITGSTLSGN
+421 
-434 SATAQGGGISV
+434 
-445 SASGST
+445 
-451 DVTLS
+451 
-456 GNTIL
+456 
-461 ENTAGQD
+461 
-468 GGGIYLSRPE
+468 
-478 QSETAPDTTI
+478 
-488 CGNTIQKNS
+488 
-497 GKNGGGIKLDN
+497 
-508 TSATLENNTIL
+508 
-519 ENTAQNAGGG
+519 
-529 LRADTRSAAVTCTLR
+529 
-544 NNTIANNTAVTG
+544 
-556 GGISSGSSSLIYKN
+556 
-570 EYTGYTCT
+570 
-578 IVMESGS
+578 
-585 VTGNTARTTLG
+585 
-596 TYGGGGVHLTGNGS
+596 
-610 RFVMKGGTIAGNN
+610 
-623 ANCGG
+623 
-628 GIYSENYEGISIL
+628 
-641 GGAIQGNRA
+641 
-650 AKHGGGIY
+650 GIY

-725 DLYLTAGSTEDKNR
+725 DLYLTAGSAEDKNR
-739 NVLVLRRVSKD
+739 NVLILRRVSKD

-792 FIMNLDTLLDGS
+792 FIMNLDALLDGS

-863 PESPEVPEA
+863 PESPEVPVA

-926 RRCRH
+926 KYARH

>member
-1 MVYDNCSSPDDRRA
+1 
-15 RCEKYRLSRFYRVH
+15 
-29 LISKEMDR
+29 
-37 MTNKKFKLAA
+37 

-108 ETPAQSTEEPPAQEP
+108 ETPAQSTEEPPAQET

-128 GDAAVLPALPG
+128 GDAAVL
-139 ARPVVVDMPAAEAPA
+139 
-154 DAAGE
+154 
-159 PAEAAEDPKDAADSA
+159 
-174 EETAEDADA
+174 
-183 AEDAETPEPPEI
+183 
-195 AIARP
+195 
-200 DAAQPAVQPGIAA
+200 PAVQPGIAA

-339 TGNRNDTSGYG
+339 TGNRNDTSG
-350 GGGVCA
+350 
-356 DSGDLTI
+356 
-363 DHCRITDNT
+363 
-372 AANGSGGGVS
+372 
-382 MGGKHGGTV
+382 
-391 ENASLTIKDSVISGN
+391 
-406 TSTAQGGGVY
+406 
-416 AAVTD
+416 
-421 GSVSITGSTLSGN
+421 
-434 SATAQGGGISV
+434 
-445 SASGST
+445 
-451 DVTLS
+451 
-456 GNTIL
+456 
-461 ENTAGQD
+461 
-468 GGGIYLSRPE
+468 
-478 QSETAPDTTI
+478 
-488 CGNTIQKNS
+488 
-497 GKNGGGIKLDN
+497 
-508 TSATLENNTIL
+508 
-519 ENTAQNAGGG
+519 
-529 LRADTRSAAVTCTLR
+529 
-544 NNTIANNTAVTG
+544 
-556 GGISSGSSSLIYKN
+556 
-570 EYTGYTCT
+570 
-578 IVMESGS
+578 
-585 VTGNTARTTLG
+585 
-596 TYGGGGVHLTGNGS
+596 YGGGGVHLTGNGS

-768 GDEDGNNR
+768 GDEDGNDR

-792 FIMNLDTLLDGS
+792 FIMDLDTLLDGS

-863 PESPEVPEA
+863 PEA

>member
-1 MVYDNCSSPDDRRA
+1 
-15 RCEKYRLSRFYRVH
+15 
-29 LISKEMDR
+29 
-37 MTNKKFKLAA
+37 

-350 GGGVCA
+350 GGGV
-356 DSGDLTI
+356 
-363 DHCRITDNT
+363 
-372 AANGSGGGVS
+372 
-382 MGGKHGGTV
+382 
-391 ENASLTIKDSVISGN
+391 
-406 TSTAQGGGVY
+406 
-416 AAVTD
+416 
-421 GSVSITGSTLSGN
+421 
-434 SATAQGGGISV
+434 
-445 SASGST
+445 
-451 DVTLS
+451 
-456 GNTIL
+456 
-461 ENTAGQD
+461 
-468 GGGIYLSRPE
+468 
-478 QSETAPDTTI
+478 
-488 CGNTIQKNS
+488 
-497 GKNGGGIKLDN
+497 
-508 TSATLENNTIL
+508 
-519 ENTAQNAGGG
+519 
-529 LRADTRSAAVTCTLR
+529 
-544 NNTIANNTAVTG
+544 
-556 GGISSGSSSLIYKN
+556 
-570 EYTGYTCT
+570 
-578 IVMESGS
+578 
-585 VTGNTARTTLG
+585 
-596 TYGGGGVHLTGNGS
+596 HLTGNGS

-725 DLYLTAGSTEDKNR
+725 DLYLTAGSAEDKNR
-739 NVLVLRRVSKD
+739 NVLILRRVSKD

-811 ENGDYVITVGGKAL
+811 ENGDYVITVSGKAL

-872 PGETPV
+872 PGEPPV

-926 RRCRH
+926 KYARH